1 MNQERNINSKLSTST
16 KEQVPPTNN
25 YGSTESSLDSTGELG
40 PKGAFVIQRSSL
52 QGLRR
57 AGALDGTESESS
69 SQEQTPLLE
78 HPSNNNISVMRFV
91 LLLLFLLFSCLV
103 VHTMT
108 LNLDLDVK
116 SRLAVHSLSNAM
128 QGILIVF
135 WKLINKKI
143 TGIFIGI
150 NVLDTTTNFGQVLTD
165 SGTSLSS
172 MF

>member
-1 MNQERNINSKLSTST
+1 M
-16 KEQVPPTNN
+16 
-25 YGSTESSLDSTGELG
+25 
-40 PKGAFVIQRSSL
+40 
-52 QGLRR
+52 
-57 AGALDGTESESS
+57 TESESS

-116 SRLAVHSLSNAM
+116 SRLAVLSNAM

-143 TGIFIGI
+143 TRIFIGI

>member
-1 MNQERNINSKLSTST
+1 M
-16 KEQVPPTNN
+16 
-25 YGSTESSLDSTGELG
+25 
-40 PKGAFVIQRSSL
+40 
-52 QGLRR
+52 
-57 AGALDGTESESS
+57 TESESS

-143 TGIFIGI
+143 TRIFIGI